1 MSFKS
6 ILKPDA
12 SVAAGA
18 ATIGA
23 VVGIYQLN
31 IGTVA
36 TAHLSDANM
45 PAAETSRK
53 KAGYTA
59 LVLVSGL
66 TLITK
71 DANVAILGG
80 ATIIAMELSY
90 RHAIMAHPLTGK
102 LTPPD
107 SSSYQPV
114 DASMVPDYPPI
125 EDTDYSTEGAYR

>member
-1 MSFKS
+1 MGFKS

-12 SVAAGA
+12 SVAAAA

-23 VVGIYQLN
+23 VVGIYELN
-31 IGTVA
+31 VGSISAAQA
-36 TAHLSDANM
+36 TDANH
-45 PAAETSRK
+45 PALESSRK
-53 KAGYTA
+53 KAGYTS

-80 ATIIAMELSY
+80 ATIIAMELSC

-102 LTPPD
+102 MVPPD
-107 SSSYQPV
+107 ASSYQPV
-114 DASMVPDYPPI
+114 DGSMVPDYPP
-125 EDTDYSTEGAYR
+125 EDSDTGYDAAYR

>member
-1 MSFKS
+1 MSGFRS

-23 VVGIYQLN
+23 VVAIYQLN
-31 IGTVA
+31 VGTVA
-36 TAHLSDANM
+36 GAQATDANH
-45 PAAETSRK
+45 PALEMSRR

-59 LVLVSGL
+59 LALVSSL

-71 DANVAILGG
+71 DANVGILGG

-90 RHAIMAHPLTGK
+90 RHSIMAHPVSGK
-102 LTPPD
+102 MVPPD
-107 SSSYQPV
+107 ASSYQPV
-114 DASMVPDYPPI
+114 DASMVPDYPP
-125 EDTDYSTEGAYR
+125 EQSDFGVEGAYR